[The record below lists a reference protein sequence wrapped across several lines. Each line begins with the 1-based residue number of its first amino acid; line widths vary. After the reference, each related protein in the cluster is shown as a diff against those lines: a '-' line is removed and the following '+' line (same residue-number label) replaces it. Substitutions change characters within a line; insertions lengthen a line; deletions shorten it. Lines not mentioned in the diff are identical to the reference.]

1 MFKRRKRESYCFRNR
16 VTFWRIDDTNE
27 EEEEEEEEEDESV
40 DRVIRRGLKK
50 ILSLG
55 FANPSFI
62 LKNL

>member
-1 MFKRRKRESYCFRNR
+1 MRNR
-16 VTFWRIDDTNE
+16 VTFDRIDSKEDEKE
-27 EEEEEEEEEDESV
+27 EEEDDESV

-62 LKNL
+62 LKNCNSNK